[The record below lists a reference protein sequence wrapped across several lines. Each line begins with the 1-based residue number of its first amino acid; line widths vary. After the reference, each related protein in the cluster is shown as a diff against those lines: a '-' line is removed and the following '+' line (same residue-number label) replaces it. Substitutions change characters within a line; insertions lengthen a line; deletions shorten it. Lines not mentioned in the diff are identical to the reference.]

1 MFISLLS
8 TSFFFTKYIYY
19 FIIFKLYL
27 INLQTTI
34 YRIAEASVVIYE
46 RLREELRTTEKQQ
59 PNERSERGERERR
72 FLER

>member
-1 MFISLLS
+1 MLQGARPHPSAVEVERQKDKGGGSMFISLLS

-34 YRIAEASVVIYE
+34 YRIAGASAS
-46 RLREELRTTEKQQ
+46 LFT
-59 PNERSERGERERR
+59 SA
-72 FLER
+72 FLA